1 MSGELIASLTL
12 KLNDQGSS
20 AAVRALQAVTRATKE
35 TGTVAKSASEAAVSA
50 FRKMAS
56 AREVLGIRSE
66 KAIQNEI
73 RQTEAAYQRLA
84 ASGTL
89 SMREQARAAETAR
102 TAIVK
107 LQNEMGILTT
117 RQKMARAADMAPIV
131 AAGGYA
137 ALRTIGKPIS
147 RYAELE
153 QAQTDLRISMTNKSG
168 QVSSQYAAILLVAQ
182 QLGNKLPGT
191 TRDFVLEAQALKQKG
206 IDDSVISGGG
216 LRAAGYLRVGMGL
229 RNQGEAGEL
238 VAKSMH
244 TFGLK
249 DSELEGAA
257 DHTFRL
263 HKAFGTKALAI
274 HEANTYMGGTLNQLG
289 WTGAGNMRKVQAMQG
304 MMAMRGIESS
314 VFGTNFAD
322 MLSFIAR
329 NEVRLKGKGAETRE
343 VRHILDKH
351 GIKLNLFDQKGKF
364 VGPDQFIKEM
374 EKFRVLTQKEQV
386 EVFHKLFGAQ
396 GERVATALA
405 HGGAKGVAEAEAK
418 VDDIIPL
425 VEAVRQQTETFAGKA
440 EALSGSVDNM
450 LAEMGR
456 PIGEALKPLMD
467 ILNTWAGAATSAFK
481 ENPMAGAAAAIG
493 GAAASWVAVSG
504 LLRILLGGPGIPVR
518 VVNGLPGLPPVGP
531 GAPPGTPPGTGTGG
545 GIAGAARFAASASMA
560 LAPLAAMSWVTDW
573 AGDTSND
580 KGRTQGLLSLSDML
594 KQLVGDPTA
603 RSRARYEAQRAEL
616 QGNSPQVIQIQL
628 DGRTIAEVV
637 NGYNSREAAR
647 N

>member
-1 MSGELIASLTL
+1 MSGELAVSLVL
-12 KLNDQGSS
+12 KLKDQGSS
-20 AAVRALQAVTRATKE
+20 AAEQALKKVSGAIKE
-35 TGTVAKSASEAAVSA
+35 TGTVAKSVSDAAISA
-50 FRKMAS
+50 FRKMAN

-137 ALRTIGKPIS
+137 ALRTIGKPIG

-263 HKAFGTKALAI
+263 YKAFGTKALAI

-304 MMAMRGIESS
+304 MMAMKGIESS

-343 VRHILDKH
+343 VNEILHKR
-351 GIKLNLFDQKGKF
+351 GIKLNLFDKQGKF
-364 VGPDQFIKEM
+364 AGPDQFIKEM

-386 EVFHKLFGAQ
+386 EVFHKLFGTQ

-405 HGGAKGVAEAEAK
+405 HGGTKGVAEAEAK
-418 VDDIIPL
+418 VDNIIPL
-425 VEAVRQQTETFAGKA
+425 VEAVKQMTETFAGKT
-440 EALSGSVDNM
+440 EALSGSIDNM

-456 PIGEALKPLMD
+456 PIGEALKPLLD
-467 ILNTWAGAATSAFK
+467 ILNNWAGAATNAFK

-504 LLRILLGGPGIPVR
+504 LLKMMLGGAGIPVR
-518 VVNGLPGLPPVGP
+518 VVNGLPGMTPGGPSVPP
-531 GAPPGTPPGTGTGG
+531 GAPPGTSTGG
-545 GIAGAARFAASASMA
+545 GLAGAARFVGSATMA
-560 LAPLAAMSWVTDW
+560 LAPLAAMSWATEW

-580 KGRTQGLLSLSDML
+580 KGRTQGLLSLSDTL
-594 KQLVGDPTA
+594 KQLLGDPTA
-603 RSRARYEAQRAEL
+603 GSRARYEAQRAEL
-616 QGNSPQVIQIQL
+616 QGGGPQVIQIQI
-628 DGRTIAEVV
+628 DGRTVAEVL
-637 NGYNSREAAR
+637 NRHSDRQGSR